1 MLGGL
6 RRERSEKIS
15 VGAVGITML
24 WTLGVT
30 VVVAFTVP
38 FIVEEGRLEIDDL
51 RYPMKI
57 LLLLLDLRRPRLEDG
72 RAGILLLLSDL
83 VILL

>member
-30 VVVAFTVP
+30 VLVYSTVP
-38 FIVEEGRLEIDDL
+38 LIIEEGRFDSDYL
-51 RYPMKI
+51 RYPMDA
-57 LLLLLDLRRPRLEDG
+57 LLLLLDLRRPRLDDG
-72 RAGILLLLSDL
+72 RAGMLLLLSDL